1 MKSLEADINAYIA
14 LAIATARDDVTVS
27 QAAAIG
33 AQHLS
38 PAEPVN
44 PKYAQQLKA
53 LSRKIDM
60 SDYPE
65 VERRFAEEL
74 AKVTHF
80 ESGAPFLL
88 LPRFVLH
95 VGPGLDAYTQEGAFT
110 GDFVDTLMALR
121 GMTKDLAHLTS
132 TAEVYYVKGSV
143 TMVAPEAMRNE
154 CAAALDV
161 LKAYALVRNKPTGVL
176 TVVCMTEGMV
186 SALVNAV
193 VDVGLQAEMAV
204 CLHHKDGAKTVHRLD
219 EEGFLEDWPYG
230 VLNSHVDSGDLH
242 EMGFTPARR
251 Y

>member
-1 MKSLEADINAYIA
+1 MKSLEADISAFVA
-14 LAIATARDDVTVS
+14 LAVSNARDDVTVP
-27 QAAAIG
+27 QATAIG
-33 AQHLS
+33 AQYLS

-44 PKYAQQLKA
+44 PKYSAQLKE
-53 LSRKIDM
+53 LSNRIDLN
-60 SDYPE
+60 DYPE
-65 VERRFAEEL
+65 VNRRFTEEL

-95 VGPGLDAYTQEGAFT
+95 VGPGLEAHTQPGAFN
-110 GDFVDTLMALR
+110 GDFVDTLKALR
-121 GMTKDLAHLTS
+121 GMTKELAHMTS
-132 TAEVYYVKGSV
+132 TSEVYFGKGSV

-154 CAAALDV
+154 SAAALDV
-161 LKAYALVRNKPTGVL
+161 MKAFAQVRSEPVGVL

-193 VDVGLQAEMAV
+193 VDVDLQAEMAV
-204 CLHHKDGAKTVHRLD
+204 CLHHKDGTKTVHRLD
-219 EEGFLEDWPYG
+219 AEGFLEDWPYG

-242 EMGFTPARR
+242 ELGFTMASR